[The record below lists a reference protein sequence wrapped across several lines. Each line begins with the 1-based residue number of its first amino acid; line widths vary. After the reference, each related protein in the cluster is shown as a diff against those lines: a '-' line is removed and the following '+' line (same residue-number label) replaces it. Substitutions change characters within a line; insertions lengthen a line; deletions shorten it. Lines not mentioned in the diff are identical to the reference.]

1 MARRRLN
8 PSKKLIC
15 LKIYCNDTR
24 ENIRYLI
31 LKQIFKIKINFKEYT
46 IISGEELLPFTD
58 VILKKFKEPFKVLR
72 SYGKG
77 TSYYPF
83 NVENYKVSWK
93 IIKFNF

>member
-46 IISGEELLPFTD
+46 IISGEELLPFKD
-58 VILKKFKEPFKVLR
+58 SNLEKFKEPFSLLR
-72 SYGKG
+72 SYDKRIV
-77 TSYYPF
+77 YYPF
-83 NVENYKVSWK
+83 KSERYKVK
-93 IIKFNF
+93 L